1 MQLTGFLLQ
10 PGWHGKLGKH
20 SAKGTGE
27 GQSDKWLL
35 NMCVC
40 VCVKLIHM
48 HVFHM
53 CVCIV

>member
-27 GQSDKWLL
+27 GQCDKWLL